1 MKELFARLA
10 ARPGLTAEM
19 IAASLLANVLAL
31 ATPLFVIQVLNRYIA
46 QGVDATLATL
56 TAGVAVAIVLEFGF
70 RQIRMRLAANV
81 NASYDRAL
89 AGGAF
94 NSLIN
99 TKAAALEQVS
109 PGIRQEMIAGA
120 EKMQAAYNASNICT
134 VLDVPFAL
142 LFVGALFLLNP
153 TIATIVSA
161 FLAFTFVVSLIAL
174 AALRRLSRELQRSA
188 GKRSGLVG
196 STAAAGDA
204 IRAFNAGD
212 FIRRQWLDE
221 TGKFQHLCR
230 KITQRQ
236 GFVQS
241 LSMSLQAYMGV
252 TVIATGATL
261 VVAGEL
267 DVGGM
272 IGANILAARALGP
285 FIKFA
290 ALNEPLAKANQALAT
305 FQDFA
310 RLPRERGEGTAVS
323 EYNGRIEL
331 QDIAFSYFGAK
342 TPLFE
347 SVNLTLEPGSVLMFA
362 GANGTGKTTMA
373 RLFLGLLE
381 PTRGKFLIDGVDLA
395 QVSPEWWRKQVIY
408 LPQEPNFLNASVSDN
423 LSTANPDITEAEL
436 NELIDKAWLR
446 TFIDRSSDGIKTQ
459 ITNNGANLSLGIR
472 RRLALARALATDGT
486 VMLVD
491 EPTEG
496 LDNEGA
502 QAVIAAMTDH
512 SKRGRTVI
520 AFSHDPNI
528 LEAAPHF
535 VDLNVK
541 PVPTLVRKRLA
552 ASSSE
557 LASATEIPVRKV
569 QT

>member
-56 TAGVAVAIVLEFGF
+56 TAGVAVAIVLEFSY

-94 NSLIN
+94 NTLIN
-99 TKAAALEQVS
+99 MKAAALEQLS

-142 LFVGALFLLNP
+142 LFVGALFLLNS
-153 TIATIVSA
+153 TIATIVST

-174 AALRRLSRELQRSA
+174 AALRRLSRELQRTA
-188 GKRSGLVG
+188 GRRSGLVS

-204 IRAFNAGD
+204 IRAFNAGN
-212 FIRRQWLDE
+212 FIRHQWLDE
-221 TGKFQHLCR
+221 TVKFQHLYR

-241 LSMSLQAYMGV
+241 LSMSLQAFMGV

-261 VVAGEL
+261 VVSGEL

-310 RLPRERGEGTAVS
+310 RLPRERSEGTAIS
-323 EYNGRIEL
+323 KYKGRIEL
-331 QDIAFSYFGAK
+331 QDIAFVHYGAK

-381 PTRGKFLIDGVDLA
+381 PARGKILIDGVDLA
-395 QVSPEWWRKQVIY
+395 QVAPEWWRKQVIY
-408 LPQEPNFLNASVSDN
+408 LPQEPKFMNASILDN
-423 LSTANPDITEAEL
+423 LSTANPDITEEEL
-436 NELIDKAWLR
+436 NRLIDKAWLR
-446 TFIDRSSDGIKTQ
+446 TFIDQSSDGIATQ

-496 LDNEGA
+496 LDKEGA
-502 QAVIAAMTDH
+502 QAVIAAMNDH
-512 SKRGRTVI
+512 SKRGRTVV

-528 LEAAPHF
+528 FATAPHY
-535 VDLNVK
+535 VDLNIK
-541 PVPTLVRKRLA
+541 PIPTLVRKRLT
-552 ASSSE
+552 ASSSG
-557 LASATEIPVRKV
+557 LASATEKPVRKV